1 MNKKLEEYKSPRIT
15 SEVLECSMPLTF
27 DQYSNCGYNCAYCF
41 SQYIRGV
48 GPGKD
53 NYDDKNIKAVIVEKF
68 RDIFTLKKETPYSDY
83 IRQKIP
89 MQWGG
94 LSDPFCPL
102 EEKYG
107 VGLEIM
113 KILNELEYPVS
124 FSSKSDLILRDE
136 RYFNEFKKAGARW
149 HYKASIITN
158 DEEQARLVE
167 VGVPSPAKRFAVLKK
182 LSAVGTKTTL
192 RMRPF
197 VIGLTDKSL
206 EDLIKNASEAGC
218 QSATTEFF
226 CLDWRASGREKT
238 RANYDRLS
246 KAIGFDIFEFY
257 RQFKGKFAGYV
268 RLDYNIKKVWADRF
282 VAMCHKYNVKPFFSD
297 VDFKHYCEG
306 SGSCCGILDENEGL
320 NNYCRMQYTYLVNE
334 AKKKGFI
341 TFDEAMELGKKERV
355 FKETCKIETFMNLGG
370 GCKRASLKNLT
381 YFDYFKKGWD
391 DLKWANNMQ
400 NFTNKTLIAKGRDK
414 NGHYI
419 YFYNPKKL

>member
-1 MNKKLEEYKSPRIT
+1 MTKLEEYKSPRIT

-27 DQYSNCGYNCAYCF
+27 DQYSNCGFNCAYCF

-53 NYDDKNIKAVIVEKF
+53 NYDEKNIKAVDVEKF

-83 IRQKIP
+83 IRQRIP
-89 MQWGG
+89 LQWGG
-94 LSDPFCPL
+94 LSDPLCPL

-149 HYKASIITN
+149 HYKTSIITN
-158 DEEQARLVE
+158 NEENAKLVE
-167 VGVPSPAKRFAVLKK
+167 VGVPSPAKRFEVLKK
-182 LSAVGTKTTL
+182 LSSVGTKTTL

-197 VIGLTDKSL
+197 VIGLTDKTL

-268 RLDYNIKKVWADRF
+268 RLDYKIKKVWADRF
-282 VAMCHKYNVKPFFSD
+282 VALCHKYNIKPFFSD

-355 FKETCKIETFMNLGG
+355 FKKTCKIETFMNLGG

-391 DLKWANNMQ
+391 DIKWANNIQ
-400 NFTNKTLIAKGRDK
+400 NFTNKTLIAKGKDK
-414 NGHYI
+414 QGHYI
-419 YFYNPKKL
+419 YFYNPKKI

>member
-167 VGVPSPAKRFAVLKK
+167 VGVPAPAKRFAVLKK

-206 EDLIKNASEAGC
+206 EDLIKRK
-218 QSATTEFF
+218 TTG
-226 CLDWRASGREKT
+226 A
-238 RANYDRLS
+238 
-246 KAIGFDIFEFY
+246 
-257 RQFKGKFAGYV
+257 
-268 RLDYNIKKVWADRF
+268 
-282 VAMCHKYNVKPFFSD
+282 
-297 VDFKHYCEG
+297 
-306 SGSCCGILDENEGL
+306 
-320 NNYCRMQYTYLVNE
+320 
-334 AKKKGFI
+334 
-341 TFDEAMELGKKERV
+341 
-355 FKETCKIETFMNLGG
+355 
-370 GCKRASLKNLT
+370 
-381 YFDYFKKGWD
+381 
-391 DLKWANNMQ
+391 
-400 NFTNKTLIAKGRDK
+400 
-414 NGHYI
+414 
-419 YFYNPKKL
+419 